1 MGRAFCVWSRRHH
14 AGDQRF
20 NRLRSPPLPPG
31 HRGKQ
36 GPCGDAREAGH
47 YLTRRCPGDRAR
59 SRHDPVRDGNGQ
71 VPLQAGA
78 RRHPYERRVAA
89 CGADRA
95 FGRASAYGAFAQRP
109 DRDRLQALGARRDRR
124 HRRGAGRLSNGARR
138 EGAGAGRD
146 RHAGLHAP
154 ADRAAGDVRA
164 SSAGVCG
171 DGGAR
176 SRPLRRCA
184 QAPERKPARR
194 GGARRH
200 LLPARPRDDR
210 EGARLRPPGREFAR
224 RGVRPRLRDG
234 SARRSLDH
242 GGAPV
247 ALCRRDRAVVL
258 AARRFRDAHGQ
269 IHHRLIDHAAEAQ
282 SGRGRAGARQDG
294 THRRRAAWAS

>member
-1 MGRAFCVWSRRHH
+1 MLA
-14 AGDQRF
+14 
-20 NRLRSPPLPPG
+20 
-31 HRGKQ
+31 KQ
-36 GPCGDAREAGH
+36 GIISRDDARAIAHGLDTILSEMETGKFRFKRALEDIHMNVESRLAELIGPSAGRLH
-47 YLTRRCPGDRAR
+47 TAR
-59 SRHDPVRDGNGQ
+59 SRNDQVATDFKLWVRDAIDDIDAA
-71 VPLQAGA
+71 LAG
-78 RRHPYERRVAA
+78 YQ
-89 CGADRA
+89 
-95 FGRASAYGAFAQRP
+95 QR
-109 DRDRLQALGARRDRR
+109 
-124 HRRGAGRLSNGARR
+124 ARR
-138 EGAGAGRD
+138 EGAGACRD

-234 SARRSLDH
+234 SARRRLDH

-258 AARRFRDAHGQ
+258 AARRLRRALGQ

-282 SGRGRAGARQDG
+282 SGRGRTGARQDRA
-294 THRRRAAWAS
+294 HRRRARSAS